1 MAGYRKLSRT
11 SALTK
16 DGYKVYVVLKDANEA
31 VSTVESAEL
40 KELWIK
46 GDLNDDGN
54 IDMVDVTQLLE
65 KLTAE
70 EEINAA
76 VGDIN
81 GDGVIDM
88 VDVTLLMEQQT
99 APVNH

>member
-1 MAGYRKLSRT
+1 
-11 SALTK
+11 
-16 DGYKVYVVLKDANEA
+16 
-31 VSTVESAEL
+31 
-40 KELWIK
+40 
-46 GDLNDDGN
+46 
-54 IDMVDVTQLLE
+54 MVDVTQLLE

-88 VDVTLLMEQQT
+88 VDVTLLMEQIT
-99 APVNH
+99 KE